1 MSEGFPN
8 PQAFEDR
15 TDWRKDRKLA
25 RRGFRDLQYLP
36 RSRTGWHATL
46 AALAYSAR
54 RRVGRPDLNLWA
66 AMHGCPPSRRYAE
79 LGGRALVLWHGT
91 SSRRAEKIRQVGLFP
106 KKGIWATAEPR
117 LAHSFSRGRGTQ
129 YAAGSAMIV
138 LVFDKTDIPVAF
150 EMAREGDTLRF
161 RSPLGP
167 EWIEYILWDD
177 RIEFLGRQKAD
188 APRPWGKA
196 RFTKRRGKWAPRS
209 RPPVRFDARHAY
221 GDLAGWLELSV
232 RRLLTALGSASA
244 VEIFSS
250 LYAMIDPWDALEHE
264 RIFEAIDRLCGPGR
278 QTRLG
283 ARLFSLAAQVG

>member
-8 PQAFEDR
+8 PQGFEDR
-15 TDWRKDRKLA
+15 PDWRKDRKLA
-25 RRGFRDLQYLP
+25 RQGFRDLEYLP
-36 RSRTGWHATL
+36 RSQTGWHATL

-54 RRVGRPDLNLWA
+54 RRAAKPDLNLWA

-79 LGGRALVLWHGT
+79 LGDRALVLWHGT
-91 SSRRAEKIRQVGLFP
+91 SARRAEKIRQVGLFP

-150 EMAREGDTLRF
+150 EMAHEGETLRF
-161 RSPLGP
+161 RSPVGP

-196 RFTKRRGKWAPRS
+196 RFTKRGGKWAPRS

-221 GDLAGWLELSV
+221 ADLTGWLELSIQRV
-232 RRLLTALGSASA
+232 LTTLGSASA

-250 LYAMIDPWDALEHE
+250 LYATIDPWDALEHE

-278 QTRLG
+278 QVRQG
-283 ARLFSLAAQVG
+283 ARQFSLPARTD